1 MVLYKLKGMKKVL
14 KEKQLDYL
22 ERFIR
27 VNMIDSVSMEVD
39 SVKVVTENDS
49 LVVYLYLV
57 EDSSLID
64 MLHLI
69 QNEWVTNKFF
79 LCKWHKYKFL
89 LEKDEKLEK
98 YSIKSIILNSYK
110 KRNILGACR
119 YYVTILNTL

>member
-27 VNMIDSVSMEVD
+27 VNMIDSVPMEVD

-57 EDSSLID
+57 QRLEKSFSLIYSYSNFI
-64 MLHLI
+64 LKNFAQSPAYLFVI
-69 QNEWVTNKFF
+69 TYF
-79 LCKWHKYKFL
+79 L
-89 LEKDEKLEK
+89 D
-98 YSIKSIILNSYK
+98 
-110 KRNILGACR
+110 R
-119 YYVTILNTL
+119 

>member
-69 QNEWVTNKFF
+69 
-79 LCKWHKYKFL
+79 
-89 LEKDEKLEK
+89 
-98 YSIKSIILNSYK
+98 
-110 KRNILGACR
+110 
-119 YYVTILNTL
+119 